1 MKTKDYTLNCK
12 SILKTIESWYYQGL
26 DYGVQDYKAA
36 MKDVLNSAQEVMQKD
51 KKDEDDFKFLQ
62 GLNQLMGS
70 YAEMHK
76 SLKCLRKAQSKYPSD
91 YVSYER
97 LKLYNEQY

>member
-1 MKTKDYTLNCK
+1 METKDYTLNCK
-12 SILKTIESWYYQGL
+12 WIFETLESYYYQGL

-51 KKDEDDFKFLQ
+51 KKDKDDLKFLE

-70 YAEMHK
+70 YGEMHK
-76 SLKCLRKAQSKYPSD
+76 SLKCLRKAQRKYPSD

-97 LKLYNEQY
+97 LKLNKEQY